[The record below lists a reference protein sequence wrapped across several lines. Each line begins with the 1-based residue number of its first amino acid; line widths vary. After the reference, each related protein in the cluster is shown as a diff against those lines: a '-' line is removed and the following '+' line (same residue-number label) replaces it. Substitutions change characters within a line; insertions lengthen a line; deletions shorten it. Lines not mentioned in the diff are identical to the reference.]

1 MAIPTNHDGSTAG
14 RRAPQ
19 AMSPEMFA
27 NLGAPD
33 LAYIRPVTV
42 DQGEGGQV
50 SVWGIFAA
58 NGDQLGLAPQR
69 DLAFAAAVQ
78 NELVPVSVH

>member
-1 MAIPTNHDGSTAG
+1 MAIPSNHDGYTNG
-14 RRAPQ
+14 RRSHQ

-33 LAYIRPVTV
+33 LAYIRPVSV
-42 DQGEGGQV
+42 DQGEGQV
-50 SVWGIFAA
+50 DAWGIFAA
-58 NGDQLGLAPQR
+58 NGNQLGVAPQR

-78 NELVPVSVH
+78 NDLVPVSVH

>member
-1 MAIPTNHDGSTAG
+1 MATPSSHDGNVAG
-14 RRAPQ
+14 RRPQQ
-19 AMSPEMFA
+19 AMSAEMFA

-33 LAYIRPVTV
+33 LAYIRPITV
-42 DQGEGGQV
+42 DQGEGQV
-50 SVWGIFAA
+50 NAWGIFAA
-58 NGDQLGLAPQR
+58 NGSQLGVAPQR

>member
-1 MAIPTNHDGSTAG
+1 MATPRNHDGSATG
-14 RRAPQ
+14 RRLQQ
-19 AMSPEMFA
+19 AMSAEMFA

-42 DQGEGGQV
+42 DQGEGQIDA
-50 SVWGIFAA
+50 WGIFAA
-58 NGDQLGLAPQR
+58 NGDQLGVAPQR

>member
-1 MAIPTNHDGSTAG
+1 MATPSNHDGNVAG
-14 RRAPQ
+14 RRPQQ

-33 LAYIRPVTV
+33 LAYIRPITV
-42 DQGEGGQV
+42 DQGEGQV
-50 SVWGIFAA
+50 NAWGIFAA
-58 NGDQLGLAPQR
+58 NGSQLGVAPQR